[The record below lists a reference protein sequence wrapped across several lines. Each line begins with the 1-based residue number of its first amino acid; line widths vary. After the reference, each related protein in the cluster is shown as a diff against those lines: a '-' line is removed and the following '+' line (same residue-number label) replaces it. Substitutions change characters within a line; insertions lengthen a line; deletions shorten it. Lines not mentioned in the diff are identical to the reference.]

1 MREPLRVRF
10 SLTLALLFLSLGL
23 LLLVFGALNDR
34 VPNMV
39 LGALLTLLGG
49 LQLTGTAVIVGE
61 QEVELKNPL
70 RMTVRRAPIEG
81 LADLSIDR
89 SRLVRASD
97 GKRITSVGAM
107 SARSEDVE
115 KLRRAIDEAGAD
127 SEAPA

>member
-10 SLTLALLFLSLGL
+10 SLSLALLFLSLGL
-23 LLLVFGALNDR
+23 LLLVFGAFNDR

-39 LGALLTLLGG
+39 LGVLLILLGG

-70 RMTVRRAPIEG
+70 RMTVRRTPIEG
-81 LADLSIDR
+81 LADLSVDR

-97 GKRITSVGAM
+97 GRRITSVGAM
-107 SARSEDVE
+107 SARAEDVE
-115 KLRRAIDEAGAD
+115 KLRRAIDEAGAA
-127 SEAPA
+127 SGTPA

>member
-1 MREPLRVRF
+1 MREPLRIRF

-34 VPNMV
+34 VPNLV

-70 RMTVRRAPIEG
+70 RMTVRRTPIGG
-81 LADLSIDR
+81 LADLSVDR

-97 GKRITSVGAM
+97 GRRITSVGAM
-107 SARSEDVE
+107 SARAEDVE
-115 KLRRAIDEAGAD
+115 MLRRAIDEAGTD
-127 SEAPA
+127 SGTPA

>member
-1 MREPLRVRF
+1 MKEPLRVRF

-61 QEVELKNPL
+61 QEVQLKNPL

-89 SRLVRASD
+89 SRLVRSSD

-115 KLRRAIDEAGAD
+115 KLRRAIDEAAAD